1 MSNSYQAEKVGCG
14 TKGGPKDTK
23 MMEGKMD
30 QKKSVKP
37 DLQADKHYKK

>member
-1 MSNSYQAEKVGCG
+1 MSSSYQAEKVGT